1 MGTSLTGLTPATTY
15 DALIKVGDNGPLSA
29 TAKVLSDG
37 LGNDSPLA
45 MSTTL
50 VGIGTASPQSSY
62 KLTISGNDTIFPAI
76 YLENTTNSKAY
87 SIRASGT
94 NFSIRDNTSGDD
106 RITLTTA
113 GNVGIGTGS
122 PSEPLV
128 VSSLLRDYTSAQFS
142 TLLQST
148 TAQSVGRGGSLGLA
162 GETGGGIIAFGGI
175 IGAKEN
181 SVFAET
187 GGYLAFTTRANNGP
201 LTEKVRILSSGGI
214 TFNGDTAAANALDD
228 YEEGTWT
235 PGITFGGSTTGITYS
250 QNVGSYTKIGRQVTV
265 NGYIALSSKG
275 SATGSG
281 KITGLPF
288 TIPNNAD
295 RYATV
300 SLWFNNVSFVNQYLG
315 YGVVN
320 NTIIDINQIT
330 NLGALSGLS
339 DTNFSNNSEVMIN
352 FTYFV

>member
-235 PGITFGGSTTGITYS
+235 PSLGGNTTYLG
-250 QNVGSYTKIGRQVTV
+250 QVGTYTKIGRQVTINFYLGV
-265 NGYIALSSKG
+265 NVLG
-275 SATGSG
+275 TGSG
-281 KITGLPF
+281 SDISGLPF
-288 TIPNNAD
+288 TAFSTSRGGGGLAFSVSPSSNYASMNPLVNPGT
-295 RYATV
+295 ATV
-300 SLWFNNVSFVNQYLG
+300 IFVTSTILG
-315 YGVVN
+315 VWADNSTVFAD
-320 NTIIDINQIT
+320 NTQI
-330 NLGALSGLS
+330 SG
-339 DTNFSNNSEVMIN
+339 TC
-352 FTYFV
+352 TYFV